1 MSNSYEFDP
10 CTIDG
15 SDEVKGEITLDNWK
29 PSPKKNVI
37 VQAQWRK
44 EQIGDNFNQEP
55 GIDEIT
61 KINMYL
67 KKKKPD
73 SEIMRVF
80 GINAETLVAIKKGLY
95 CPVEGIALDNL
106 SKIHAEFN
114 RLNNALTKVRRGIEY
129 LAETLFIDKKDLQ
142 DFKNYCDKKMKEK
155 PVKEKDPM
163 FEDDKEE

>member
-1 MSNSYEFDP
+1 
-10 CTIDG
+10 
-15 SDEVKGEITLDNWK
+15 
-29 PSPKKNVI
+29 
-37 VQAQWRK
+37 
-44 EQIGDNFNQEP
+44 
-55 GIDEIT
+55 
-61 KINMYL
+61 
-67 KKKKPD
+67 
-73 SEIMRVF
+73 MRVF
-80 GINAETLVAIKKGLY
+80 GINAETLVAIKKGRY

-114 RLNNALTKVRRGIEY
+114 RLDNALTKVRRGIEY